1 MEKKQYSSPAMRV
14 VKIQVRRMLA
24 GSNDGVKGMNSGDA
38 GVGYGG
44 ASSKNDGG
52 QVRSNGHRGIWDGM
66 E

>member
-14 VKIQVRRMLA
+14 VKIQVRRQMLS
-24 GSNDGVKGMNSGDA
+24 GSVRGMNSGDA

>member
-24 GSNDGVKGMNSGDA
+24 GSNDGVKGMNSGET
-38 GVGYGG
+38 GLKYGG
-44 ASSKNDGG
+44 AGSGEAK
-52 QVRSNGHRGIWDGM
+52 SNGHRGIWDGM

>member
-24 GSNDGVKGMNSGDA
+24 DSVTGMGGNASVK
-38 GVGYGG
+38 YGG
-44 ASSKNDGG
+44 ASSNDKSDQG
-52 QVRSNGHRGIWDGM
+52 VRSNGHRGIWDGM

>member
-14 VKIQVRRMLA
+14 VKIQVRRQMLS
-24 GSNDGVKGMNSGDA
+24 GSNRVQSMNGNADLRN
-38 GVGYGG
+38 GG
-44 ASSKNDGG
+44 GSSNNTDG

>member
-24 GSNDGVKGMNSGDA
+24 DGVTGMGGNAS
-38 GVGYGG
+38 VKYGG

>member
-14 VKIQVRRMLA
+14 VKIQVRRILA
-24 GSNDGVKGMNSGDA
+24 DSVTGMNSGET

>member
-14 VKIQVRRMLA
+14 VKIQVRRQMLS
-24 GSNDGVKGMNSGDA
+24 GSE
-38 GVGYGG
+38 VGRANGNADLNYRG
-44 ASSKNDGG
+44 ASGNNTDG